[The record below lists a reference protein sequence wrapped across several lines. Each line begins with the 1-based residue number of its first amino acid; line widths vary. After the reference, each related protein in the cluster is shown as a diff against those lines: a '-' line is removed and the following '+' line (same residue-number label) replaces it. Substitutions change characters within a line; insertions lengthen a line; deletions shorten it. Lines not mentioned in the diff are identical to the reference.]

1 MLRRKILSLI
11 FILSIISASLN
22 SIVLNF
28 FIFDLAANIYLSI
41 SWFFFVM
48 SLYYT
53 YTKYKIY
60 RGVYIELDANKSI
73 FHLNWFQT
81 LWISL
86 TPFLF
91 TNNSQ
96 FACSW
101 LLNGML
107 TTISLNILDIILT
120 KEVLKLFP
128 NPEKQNV

>member
-86 TPFLF
+86 TPFFIAKDSLF
-91 TNNSQ
+91 AT
-96 FACSW
+96 SW
-101 LLNGML
+101 LLNGMI

-120 KEVLKLFP
+120 KEVLKLLP
-128 NPEKQNV
+128 NQEKENV